1 MQPILQWALV
11 AAMALG
17 WTALPSQ
24 SAWAV
29 IRGETATLKYQVQK
43 SDVILRGTCV
53 DSGTTWSHGHIITTY
68 KIAAK
73 TYLKAPVKMSLDS
86 DPVVEVVQP
95 GGRLT
100 GPLPLAETH
109 PMMAAIYR
117 GEEVVLF
124 LMSPESIA
132 PGVRRRH
139 DEAVREGRITPSPFM
154 EKYQLTTMRL
164 SKLTVLKDPV
174 TKKEV
179 VARVGPNQFSMIPTP
194 EMVEEYVKAYE
205 SKKEF
210 VNVKEKDRTLR
221 VPVKLSVMRLP
232 REKLEGKAGAKI
244 GSPDKYVEPIER
256 QNEQMQSLATT
267 WEDFQARIDSILQGS
282 GE

>member
-1 MQPILQWALV
+1 M
-11 AAMALG
+11 AMALG
-17 WTALPSQ
+17 WTALPSK

-29 IRGETATLKYQVQK
+29 IRGETATLKYQVKK

-53 DSGTTWSHGHIITTY
+53 DAGTTWTNGHVVTTY
-68 KIAAK
+68 RIAAK
-73 TYLKAPVKMSLDS
+73 RYLKAPAKMSLES
-86 DPVVEVVQP
+86 DPVLEVVQP
-95 GGRLT
+95 GGRLS

-124 LMSPESIA
+124 LTSPDSIA

-139 DEAVREGRITPSPFM
+139 DELVREGRMKPSPFM
-154 EKYQLTTMRL
+154 LKYQLTTFRL

-194 EMVEEYVKAYE
+194 EMVEQYVKAYE
-205 SKKEF
+205 SKKDF
-210 VNVKEKDRTLR
+210 VDVKKQSQTLR

-232 REKLEGKAGAKI
+232 REKLEGRPGAAI
-244 GSPDKYVEPIER
+244 GSPDKYIEPIEK
-256 QNEQMQSLATT
+256 QNEQMQSMATT
-267 WEDFQARIDSILQGS
+267 WEDFQARVNSILQGT
-282 GE
+282 GD